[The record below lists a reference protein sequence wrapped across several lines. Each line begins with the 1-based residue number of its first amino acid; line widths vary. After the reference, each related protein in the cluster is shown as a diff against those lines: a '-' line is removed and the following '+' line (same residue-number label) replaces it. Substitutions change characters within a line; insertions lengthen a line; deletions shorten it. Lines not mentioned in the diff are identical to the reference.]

1 MAGIEEMGVATRRC
15 RAGDNAAIPMS
26 VDSSRLECVDP
37 FRLWPLFGTHAN
49 RQFPV
54 VIIDLRTSLMFWS
67 RRLGQLPCGE
77 WGEFCNGLRRYS
89 SAAITTAL
97 PQVMVERNDAKEGDA
112 MGEKRDI
119 KETASLFGRRSALV
133 LGTISATALFG
144 PLGGAALAQGTGGIK
159 LTLLFTPPK
168 DPVASTKYYLETHV
182 PLVSKTPGVKRV
194 DVAAVLPPPPGQPV
208 PPYCRITEIYFDDIG
223 ALQTGLGSPEWKT
236 VVADVPNFAD
246 PSSITGFASLIGA

>member
-1 MAGIEEMGVATRRC
+1 
-15 RAGDNAAIPMS
+15 
-26 VDSSRLECVDP
+26 
-37 FRLWPLFGTHAN
+37 LFGTHAN

-97 PQVMVERNDAKEGDA
+97 PQVMVERNDAKEDA

-133 LGTISATALFG
+133 L
-144 PLGGAALAQGTGGIK
+144 
-159 LTLLFTPPK
+159 
-168 DPVASTKYYLETHV
+168 
-182 PLVSKTPGVKRV
+182 
-194 DVAAVLPPPPGQPV
+194 VAAVLPPPPGQPV
-208 PPYCRITEIYFDDIG
+208 PPYYRITEIYFDDVG
-223 ALQTGLGSPEWKT
+223 TLQTGLGLPEWKT
-236 VVADVPNFAD
+236 VVADVLNFAD
-246 PSSITGFASLIGA
+246 PRSITGFASLIGA

>member
-1 MAGIEEMGVATRRC
+1 MAKPRGPFNPEIS
-15 RAGDNAAIPMS
+15 AAFAPAVWSASI
-26 VDSSRLECVDP
+26 P

-97 PQVMVERNDAKEGDA
+97 AQVMVERNDAKEGDA

-119 KETASLFGRRSALV
+119 KETASLFGVR
-133 LGTISATALFG
+133 
-144 PLGGAALAQGTGGIK
+144 PW
-159 LTLLFTPPK
+159 
-168 DPVASTKYYLETHV
+168 
-182 PLVSKTPGVKRV
+182 
-194 DVAAVLPPPPGQPV
+194 
-208 PPYCRITEIYFDDIG
+208 C
-223 ALQTGLGSPEWKT
+223 
-236 VVADVPNFAD
+236 
-246 PSSITGFASLIGA
+246 

>member
-1 MAGIEEMGVATRRC
+1 VAGIEEMGVATRRC

-37 FRLWPLFGTHAN
+37 FRLWHLFGTHAN

-119 KETASLFGRRSALV
+119 KETAPFS
-133 LGTISATALFG
+133 
-144 PLGGAALAQGTGGIK
+144 
-159 LTLLFTPPK
+159 
-168 DPVASTKYYLETHV
+168 D
-182 PLVSKTPGVKRV
+182 
-194 DVAAVLPPPPGQPV
+194 
-208 PPYCRITEIYFDDIG
+208 
-223 ALQTGLGSPEWKT
+223 
-236 VVADVPNFAD
+236 ADRPWC
-246 PSSITGFASLIGA
+246 